1 MIDNETV
8 RKLRQLDL
16 GEFVVC
22 FAIAKYIVLQR
33 KVHNVATQ
41 YFPFNYS
48 VFDNAFF
55 NR

>member
-1 MIDNETV
+1 MGDIQENT
-8 RKLRQLDL
+8 LRECSQ
-16 GEFVVC
+16 VC